1 MCVYLSIYM
10 YAIDAKQN
18 LTAFHVNYGIK
29 QVQALSW
36 LLFGALTLIRENKL
50 MTVAVASSWLSDLTS
65 REMLVYE
72 TVFLSTWKWW

>member
-1 MCVYLSIYM
+1 MFSTRKLNDDFHGNSFVKVYTYMCVYLSIYI

-36 LLFGALTLIRENKL
+36 LLFGALTLIHENKF
-50 MTVAVASSWLSDLTS
+50 MTVAVASS
-65 REMLVYE
+65 
-72 TVFLSTWKWW
+72 